1 MTEGEYA
8 RCRDAGCYIGN
19 SEFTVNIMY
28 DNVCTGEG
36 GGGGEGTYININEIN
51 IFDRFFSSERGEVNY
66 FFISIHIMIECCSMI
81 LEEMN

>member
-36 GGGGEGTYININEIN
+36 GGGHVYQ
-51 IFDRFFSSERGEVNY
+51 Y
-66 FFISIHIMIECCSMI
+66 
-81 LEEMN
+81 